1 MIQLDSMESIFTKIY
16 RENFWGGKS
25 RSGRGSDLVQ
35 TETIRTALPKL
46 FKKLEIKSLLDI
58 PCGDFFWL
66 KEVNLDFLSY
76 IGADVVDDI
85 VKHNSAKFS
94 KPNRKFIKLN
104 IIKDELPKVDLI
116 FCRDLLPHFSFK
128 DIFKAIK
135 NIKKSGSK
143 YLLTTSHVLSQK
155 NVNIKTGE
163 TQELNLFL
171 PPFSFPKPLRII
183 DERCPEVIDVGKSL
197 MLWKISTI

>member
-1 MIQLDSMESIFTKIY
+1 MESIFTKIY
-16 RENFWGGKS
+16 RENLWEGES

-35 TETIRTALPKL
+35 TETIRTSLPKL
-46 FKKLEIKSLLDI
+46 FKELEIKSLLDI

-76 IGADVVDDI
+76 IGADIVDDI

-94 KPNRKFIKLN
+94 KPNRQFIKLN
-104 IIKDELPKVDLI
+104 IIKDTLSKVDLI
-116 FCRDLLPHFSFK
+116 LCRDLLPHFSFK
-128 DIFKAIK
+128 DLFKAIR
-135 NIKKSGSK
+135 NIKNSHSQ

-163 TQELNLFL
+163 FYDLNLLL

-183 DERCPEVIDVGKSL
+183 DERCPVVFDPGKSL
-197 MLWKISTI
+197 MLWKISDL